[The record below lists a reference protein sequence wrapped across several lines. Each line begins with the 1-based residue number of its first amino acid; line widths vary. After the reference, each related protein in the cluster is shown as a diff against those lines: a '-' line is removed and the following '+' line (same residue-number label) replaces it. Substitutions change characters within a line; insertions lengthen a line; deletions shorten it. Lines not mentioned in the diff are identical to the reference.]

1 MVNKYTTQGFGVVE
15 IIVAISIISLTV
27 VGLFNATVVSFQTIS
42 DNTKRIQATFLLE
55 ETIEVLKV
63 LRDQSWAVRIAT
75 VSTNTD
81 QFLTFNGTQWRTT
94 NDNIFI
100 DDIFERKFQITDVY
114 RDSNDD
120 IVSSGGTLDSN
131 TKKVTSSVAWASRSG
146 TTTISA
152 STYITNLSS
161 N

>member
-1 MVNKYTTQGFGVVE
+1 MFNKYTTQGFGVVE